1 MLISFANEA
10 TAKAAIAALEEYGY
24 HSTPKGA
31 VIETE
36 CPALLAVPAVGKAV
50 GLHQIEKVHVA
61 AVPRGPRSRFLS
73 ARA

>member
-1 MLISFANEA
+1 MLMSFANEA
-10 TAKAAIAALEEYGY
+10 TAKAALAVLEQYGY
-24 HSTPKGA
+24 HSTPKGV

-50 GLHQIEKVHVA
+50 GLHQIEKVHIA
-61 AVPRGPRSRFLS
+61 AVPRAPRSQLLS

>member
-10 TAKAAIAALEEYGY
+10 SAKIAVAVLEQYGY

-36 CPALLAVPAVGKAV
+36 CPALLAVPVVGKAV
-50 GLHQIEKVHVA
+50 GLHRIEKVHLA
-61 AVPRGPRSRFLS
+61 AVPRAPLSQKLS